1 MGLCISA
8 AGGESAK
15 RVTKLKGT
23 MCVALLGIQGS
34 GKSTFAKQMKIL
46 NCGGFE
52 PSEKESYRN
61 IIRKNFLLCIQEL
74 STKTEEFSYEVDG
87 ENMKFLRYF
96 KALSIYDTEWDDKLV
111 EKMKRLFNDKAIIK
125 TREDLTWKPQIRADY
140 LLDHFDRLT
149 GEDYQPT
156 EEDIL
161 VSRQRTTGQTT
172 TTFIKDKWK
181 WELIDLGGQES
192 ERDKWDEVFNM
203 NNISAVIFLAALDE
217 FNTIDSKS
225 GTDNKITSMQVS
237 MDTFKEVM
245 NRDKMKDITRILFLN
260 KTDLLQKKINSK
272 ENFEDFKKKFPDYK
286 GEQSGEAV
294 REFIK
299 EKYSELIENQDPFPL
314 QAHFTCA
321 LDTKAI
327 DHVFEAVR
335 STIMVK
341 RLQGM
346 GMVL

>member
-1 MGLCISA
+1 VCVSA

-52 PSEKESYRN
+52 QTERESYRD
-61 IIRKNFLLCIQEL
+61 IMRKNFLLCIQEL
-74 STKTEEFSYEVDG
+74 ANKTEEFGYEVDA
-87 ENMKFLRYF
+87 ENLKHFRYF
-96 KALSIYDTEWDDKLV
+96 KALSIYDTHEWDDKLV
-111 EKMKRLFNDKAIIK
+111 EKMKKLFQDPAIIK
-125 TREDLTWKPQIRADY
+125 TRENLTWKPQIRADY
-140 LLDHFDRLT
+140 LLQHFDRLT
-149 GEDYQPT
+149 SPDYQPT

-192 ERDKWDEVFNM
+192 EREKWEEVFNM
-203 NNISAVIFLAALDE
+203 NNVNAVIYLAALDE
-217 FNTIDSKS
+217 FNTYAGDKNV
-225 GTDNKITSMQVS
+225 TTMEVS
-237 MDTFKEVM
+237 METFKEVM
-245 NRDKMKDITRILFLN
+245 NRDKMKELTRILFLN
-260 KTDLLQKKINSK
+260 KTDLLEKKIALE
-272 ENFEDFKKKFPDYK
+272 ENWKDFKQKFPDY
-286 GEQSGEAV
+286 EAGQDANTIS
-294 REFIK
+294 EFIK
-299 EKYSELIENQDPFPL
+299 DKYSKLIEQQDPFPL
-314 QAHFTCA
+314 QAHYTCA